1 MASRIRTTLM
11 DCQTIALQDM
21 PITYLSIWKVQLMK
35 QAKYFSAN
43 WCGPCKAFKPI
54 IEELMKEGQ
63 PIEILDIDE
72 HPHIAAEYN
81 ILSVPTTIILEDDK
95 ELERFVGA
103 KTKQFVKNRLDIFV
117 NASLSNET

>member
-1 MASRIRTTLM
+1 
-11 DCQTIALQDM
+11 
-21 PITYLSIWKVQLMK
+21 MK
-35 QAKYFSAN
+35 TAKYFTAS

-54 IEELMKEGQ
+54 IEELVEEGY
-63 PIEILDIDE
+63 PINIIDIDE
-72 HPHIAAEYN
+72 HPSLAPEYS
-81 ILSVPTTIILEDDK
+81 ILSVPTTIILDDNQ

>member
-1 MASRIRTTLM
+1 
-11 DCQTIALQDM
+11 
-21 PITYLSIWKVQLMK
+21 MK
-35 QAKYFSAN
+35 TAKYFTAS

-54 IEELMKEGQ
+54 IKELIEEGQ

-72 HPHIAAEYN
+72 YPDLAIYFK
-81 ILSVPTTIILEDDK
+81 ILSVPTTIILDDDQ
-95 ELERFVGA
+95 EIERFVGA